1 MAGRYGRGRLGVRDA
16 TGGRVYINHVVF
28 VLDAS
33 GSMSNKR
40 RKLIEVVDAQIKDL
54 AERSKTFNQETR
66 VTVYAFDDEVVCLF
80 FDMDVLRLPS
90 IAEYYQIKGMTA
102 LIDATLYSQE
112 DLRKTATMY
121 GDHAFLTYVLT
132 DGMENASN
140 RPASEL
146 AQWMGNLAENETV
159 AVFVPDQQGVSA
171 VRRYGFPPD
180 NIAIWDA
187 SSARG
192 VEQVGATMAQATQT
206 YYTMRSKGV
215 RSTTSLFAGGAE
227 QVNTKTV
234 AAAGLVPLHAAQFTM
249 YAVREVEGAMMLPL
263 VIRPYVELMTGRKYR
278 SGEAFYQLT
287 KSELVQGNKTV
298 AVRRKTDGAVFVG
311 ANARDLL
318 GLPATSQRVRPAHN
332 PEFDVF
338 IQSNAVN
345 RKLVPGTELMVL
357 AAGVI

>member
-1 MAGRYGRGRLGVRDA
+1 M
-16 TGGRVYINHVVF
+16 VF

-80 FDMDVLRLPS
+80 FDVDVLRLPS

-234 AAAGLVPLHAAQFTM
+234 KAAGLVPLHAAQ
-249 YAVREVEGAMMLPL
+249 YAMHTVRDVGTLS
-263 VIRPYVELMTGRKYR
+263 IRPYCELMTGRKYR
-278 SGEAFYQLT
+278 TGEAFYQLT
-287 KSELVQGNKTV
+287 KPETVQVQKTV
-298 AVRRKTDGAVFVG
+298 AVRRRTTGEVFVG
-311 ANARDLL
+311 ANARALL
-318 GLPATSQRVRPAHN
+318 ELPDSSVRVRPADN

-338 IQSNAVN
+338 IQSTSVN
-345 RKLVPGTELMVL
+345 RKLVVGTELMVL